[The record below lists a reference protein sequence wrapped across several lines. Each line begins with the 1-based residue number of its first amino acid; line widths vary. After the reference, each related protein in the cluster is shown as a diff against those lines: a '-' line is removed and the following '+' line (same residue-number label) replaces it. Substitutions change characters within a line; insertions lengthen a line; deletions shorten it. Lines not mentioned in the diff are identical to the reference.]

1 MRASIKRSVTGLL
14 IAGALAFN
22 AAGAYA
28 MGGGGNANGPDAF
41 IGIVGGNPG
50 TAVGGI
56 PYNEGVYQGGGYQG
70 GGYQANTGHSYQHG
84 YGHHGGYGTYNG
96 GYYHGY

>member
-1 MRASIKRSVTGLL
+1 MRALIKRSVTGLL

-22 AAGAYA
+22 AASAYA
-28 MGGGGNANGPDAF
+28 NGGGGGNANGPDAF

-70 GGYQANTGHSYQHG
+70 GGYQANAGHG
-84 YGHHGGYGTYNG
+84 YHHRGYGTYNG